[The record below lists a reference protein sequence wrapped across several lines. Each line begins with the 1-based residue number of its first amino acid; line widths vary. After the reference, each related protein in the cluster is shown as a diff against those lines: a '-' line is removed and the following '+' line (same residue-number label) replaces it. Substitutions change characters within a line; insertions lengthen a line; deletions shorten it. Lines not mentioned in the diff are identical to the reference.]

1 MEENEIK
8 GGGATSA
15 LSRDINVLTAEIKL
29 LLQRIEDDAVA
40 VGLRFKK
47 VRDEEL
53 ADNKYGNWGKWC
65 SEEFSM
71 DRSTAN
77 KIIKVFETFGNG
89 ATSPRLGKGKLF
101 ELIALPSGVDPLDF
115 VEQPHTIPSTGVT
128 KTVDEMTVRE
138 LREVKKALKEA
149 DEARKQA
156 EAQRDMALRESDI
169 LRDTLESREDVEP
182 EVRTEYPDVFA

>member
-115 VEQPHTIPSTGVT
+115 VEQPHAVPSTGET

-138 LREVKKALKEA
+138 LREVKKAKL
-149 DEARKQA
+149 RA
-156 EAQRDMALRESDI
+156 EI
-169 LRDTLESREDVEP
+169 LSRIKTS
-182 EVRTEYPDVFA
+182 RL